1 MSKKIVRYSEAFKL
15 KIVNELEQGRFSS
28 PHEISQAYG
37 IRGQRTVTGWI
48 KRYGKTHLLGKV
60 VRVETDDEVRELK
73 RLKDRVKALET
84 ALADSVMDNA
94 LNESFFEILCERMD
108 VDAGEFKKKHVG
120 TALSGRARKSN
131 GSGE

>member
-1 MSKKIVRYSEAFKL
+1 MSRRIVRYSEAFKL
-15 KIVNELEQGRFSS
+15 KVVGEVERGRFASA
-28 PHEISQAYG
+28 HEASQVYG
-37 IRGQRTVTGWI
+37 ITGKGTVARWL
-48 KRYGKTHLLGKV
+48 REYGKAHLLGQV
-60 VRVETDDEVRELK
+60 IRVETDDEVRELK